1 MRILTV
7 LCALLFLSPAATLR
21 AQELELREG
30 AGRDL
35 VASRC
40 AICHSLDYI
49 QMNSPFLDRAGWEKS
64 LRKMIDA
71 QAPLDEIVG
80 AWQGELQQF
89 RRTRLPYLRY
99 R

>member
-1 MRILTV
+1 MMRILTV

-64 LRKMIDA
+64 LRKMIDVMG
-71 QAPLDEIVG
+71 APVSDTDVATILD
-80 AWQGELQQF
+80 
-89 RRTRLPYLRY
+89 YLTASY
-99 R
+99 GK